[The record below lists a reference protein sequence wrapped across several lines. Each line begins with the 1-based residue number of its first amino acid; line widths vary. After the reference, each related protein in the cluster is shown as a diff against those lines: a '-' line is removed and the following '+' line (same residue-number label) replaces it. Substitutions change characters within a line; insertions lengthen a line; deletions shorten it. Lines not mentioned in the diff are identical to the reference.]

1 MPRRRRNPL
10 EDVDVEE
17 WLRSLPQWKREA
29 LRRLARGEKLYT
41 MDIVRMAG
49 TPYST
54 VIKWLQR
61 LEARGILKS
70 RRVGFQNKKTWTMN
84 EQYRKHILEALEKRE
99 RSQEDRKA

>member
-1 MPRRRRNPL
+1 MPRGRRNPL
-10 EDVDVEE
+10 EDIDVEE
-17 WLRSLPQWKREA
+17 WLRSMPPWKREA

-41 MDIVRMAG
+41 MDVVRIAG

-70 RRVGFQNKKTWTMN
+70 RRVGFQNKKTWAMR
-84 EQYRKHILEALEKRE
+84 EPYRKPILEALEKLE
-99 RSQEDRKA
+99 NPSQGTG